1 MNKDYS
7 KIGLYPHN
15 INGYEKVIE
24 GYKNNSVVSV
34 IRATGTGKTYIGLQ
48 LALDNNDKKTMYF
61 VPSYA
66 IIEHITST
74 INDNP
79 NLDLTR
85 DFPNLDLRVYQ
96 SLVNMSYEEIKNLD
110 VDILILDEFHHL
122 GAPVWGARIKTLIE
136 THPNIKIF
144 GMTAYTVR
152 DRNTPYERDMINPY
166 TNELFSNTDVSHYD
180 ICDGMINR
188 VLPLLIYRSAWLVNE
203 LYQKIEEE
211 AKDLDP
217 TLSEDKKLL
226 ELIKNAKRLIQ
237 KAPSIIDVIKQNIIP
252 DGKYIY
258 FCPPKSKDGKNDIDT
273 IMQEAKEWFL
283 AMGLKEEDII
293 FYKTTSKMRKLG
305 KQNRDA
311 FYYDV
316 DLEGNSV
323 SNKLRVMFAINQYN
337 EGVHAPNVN
346 GVIMGRY
353 TSSDIVYFEE
363 LGRALSV
370 KGDTL
375 KKYEEYQKYSLEE
388 LLDLCK
394 QRKIYVEDNIT
405 KAKIINKLLSPVVI
419 DLVNNIGFIKEL
431 ENNLKDRIKEIS
443 KKTGNHRD
451 NTLTLKETYFDIVIQ
466 NEDLFTV
473 LNDLSQRL
481 ANSWDKMYEYAK
493 QYYEHYGN
501 LEVPQWFKT
510 NNGYD
515 YDENGKINLG
525 AWIACQRLRI
535 SPTSERGQKLL
546 AIGMRFEN
554 KFLTWD
560 EMYEY
565 AKIYYE
571 HHGNLEVPYKFK
583 TNNGYEYDEN
593 GKINLGQWINRQR
606 QKIDPTSERG
616 QKLLA
621 IGMRFENKICT
632 LTWDEMYEYAKIYY
646 EKHGNLEVPQW
657 FKTNNG
663 YEYDENGKINLGLW
677 IVRQRHNVDP
687 TSERGQKLLAIGMR
701 FENKFLTWDEMYELA
716 KKYYEKHGNLEVPH
730 SFKTNNG
737 YEYSEHGK
745 INLGPW
751 VDRQRQRVD
760 PTSEHGQ
767 KLLAIG
773 MRFENKICTLTWDE
787 MYELAKKYYEK
798 HGNLEVSQKFKTNNG
813 YEYDENGKVNL
824 GQWINRQRQR
834 VDPTSEHGQKLLAIG
849 MRFENKF
856 LTWDEMYELAKKY
869 YEKHGNLE
877 VPHSFK
883 TNNGYEYSEHGKIN
897 LGFWI
902 ATQRQSVAPTSE
914 RGQKL
919 LAIGMRFENKICTL
933 TWDEM
938 YELAKLYYEHHGN
951 LKVPSSFKTNNGYEY
966 DENGKIN
973 LGKWIVKQREKV
985 IPTSERGQMLIK
997 IGMVFSV
1004 RKNKEDVKI
1013 FCLENNIDLE
1023 KNKITLNHISIQ
1035 ELVAKTRYL
1044 KEQNIDI
1051 VDANGLLHEIYSMS
1065 NVNMQVKYNIS
1076 LEVLIDKY
1084 YLTYSRK

>member
-1 MNKDYS
+1 MNRDYS

-15 INGYEKVIE
+15 IDGYEKVIE
-24 GYKNNSVVSV
+24 AYKNNSIVSV

-48 LALDNNDKKTMYF
+48 FALDNNDKKTMYF

-66 IIEHITST
+66 ITEHITSV

-79 NLDLTR
+79 NLNLTR

-96 SLVNMSYEEIKNLD
+96 SLINMSYEEIKNLD
-110 VDILILDEFHHL
+110 IDILVLDEFHHL

-136 THPNIKIF
+136 THPNIKVF

-180 ICDGMINR
+180 ICDGMIDR
-188 VLPLLIYRSAWLVNE
+188 VLPTVIYRSAYLVNE
-203 LYQKIEEE
+203 SYQKIEEE
-211 AKDLDP
+211 AKNLDP
-217 TLSEDKKLL
+217 TLPEDKKLL

-237 KAPSIIDVIKQNIIP
+237 NAPSIVDVIKQNIIP
-252 DGKYIY
+252 NGKYIY

-405 KAKIINKLLSPVVI
+405 KEKIINKLLSPVVI

-443 KKTGNHRD
+443 KKTSNHRN

-466 NEDLFTV
+466 NEELFTV
-473 LNDLSQRL
+473 LKDLSQRL

-493 QYYEHYGN
+493 IYYEHYGN
-501 LEVPQWFKT
+501 LEVPQVFKT

-515 YDENGKINLG
+515 YDENGKVNLG
-525 AWIACQRLRI
+525 AWIARQRIRI
-535 SPTSERGQKLL
+535 SPTSERAQKLL
-546 AIGMRFEN
+546 TIGMRFEN

-571 HHGNLEVPYKFK
+571 HHGNLEVPQKFK
-583 TNNGYEYDEN
+583 TNNGYEYDVN
-593 GKINLGQWINRQR
+593 GKINLGSWIDTQRRKIAPSSERGQKLLAIGMRFKNKFLTWDEMYELAKIYYEHHGNLEVPQKFKTNNGYDYDVNGKVNLGTWINNQR
-606 QKIDPTSERG
+606 FKVDPSSERG

-621 IGMRFENKICT
+621 IGMRFENIRST
-632 LTWDEMYEYAKIYY
+632 LTWDEMYELAKIYY
-646 EKHGNLEVPQW
+646 EKHGNLEVPYS

-663 YEYDENGKINLGLW
+663 YDYNAFGKVNLGKW
-677 IVRQRHNVDP
+677 IVSQRFKVDP

-701 FENKFLTWDEMYELA
+701 FENLR
-716 KKYYEKHGNLEVPH
+716 
-730 SFKTNNG
+730 S
-737 YEYSEHGK
+737 
-745 INLGPW
+745 
-751 VDRQRQRVD
+751 
-760 PTSEHGQ
+760 
-767 KLLAIG
+767 
-773 MRFENKICTLTWDE
+773 TLTWDE
-787 MYELAKKYYEK
+787 MYEYAEIYYA
-798 HGNLEVSQKFKTNNG
+798 HHHNLEVPIRFKTNNG
-813 YEYDENGKVNL
+813 YEYDVNGKVNL
-824 GQWINRQRQR
+824 GKWISKQR
-834 VDPTSEHGQKLLAIG
+834 TAI
-849 MRFENKF
+849 
-856 LTWDEMYELAKKY
+856 D
-869 YEKHGNLE
+869 
-877 VPHSFK
+877 
-883 TNNGYEYSEHGKIN
+883 
-897 LGFWI
+897 
-902 ATQRQSVAPTSE
+902 PTSE
-914 RGQKL
+914 RGQK
-919 LAIGMRFENKICTL
+919 
-933 TWDEM
+933 
-938 YELAKLYYEHHGN
+938 
-951 LKVPSSFKTNNGYEY
+951 
-966 DENGKIN
+966 
-973 LGKWIVKQREKV
+973 
-985 IPTSERGQMLIK
+985 LIK

-1004 RKNKEDVKI
+1004 KKNKEDVKI

-1023 KNKITLNHISIQ
+1023 KNKITLKHISIQ
-1035 ELVAKTRYL
+1035 ELIAKTRYL
-1044 KEQNIDI
+1044 EEQNIDI
-1051 VDANGLLHEIYSMS
+1051 VDANGLLHEIYGMS

-1076 LEVLIDKY
+1076 LEELIDKY

>member
-1 MNKDYS
+1 MHKDYS

-15 INGYEKVIE
+15 IDGYEKVIE
-24 GYKNNSVVSV
+24 GYKNNSIVSV

-79 NLDLTR
+79 NLNLKK

-180 ICDGMINR
+180 ICDGMIDR
-188 VLPLLIYRSAWLVNE
+188 VLPLLIYRSTWLVNE

-311 FYYDV
+311 FYYDA

-405 KAKIINKLLSPVVI
+405 KEKIINKLLSPVVI

-481 ANSWDKMYEYAK
+481 ANSWDKMYVYAK
-493 QYYEHYGN
+493 IYYEYHHN
-501 LEVPQWFKT
+501 LEVPYKFKT
-510 NNGYD
+510 NNGYEE
-515 YDENGKINLG
+515 DENGKVNLG
-525 AWIACQRLRI
+525 TWINHQRQNI
-535 SPTSERGQKLL
+535 APSSERGQKLL

-565 AKIYYE
+565 AKIYFE
-571 HHGNLEVPYKFK
+571 HHGNLEVPQKFK
-583 TNNGYEYDEN
+583 TNNGYEYDVN
-593 GKINLGQWINRQR
+593 GKINLGQWIDTQRYKVVPTSERVQKLLAIGMRFENKFLTWDEKYEYAKKYYEYHGNLEVPQKFKTNNGYEYDANGKVNLGTWIANQR
-606 QKIDPTSERG
+606 QNIAPSSERG

-621 IGMRFENKICT
+621 IGMRFENIRST
-632 LTWDEMYEYAKIYY
+632 
-646 EKHGNLEVPQW
+646 
-657 FKTNNG
+657 
-663 YEYDENGKINLGLW
+663 
-677 IVRQRHNVDP
+677 
-687 TSERGQKLLAIGMR
+687 
-701 FENKFLTWDEMYELA
+701 LTWDEMYELA
-716 KKYYEKHGNLEVPH
+716 KKYYEKHGNLEVPY

-737 YEYSEHGK
+737 YDYNAFGK
-745 INLGPW
+745 VNLGTW
-751 VDRQRQRVD
+751 IVSQRFKVD

-773 MRFENKICTLTWDE
+773 MRFK
-787 MYELAKKYYEK
+787 
-798 HGNLEVSQKFKTNNG
+798 
-813 YEYDENGKVNL
+813 
-824 GQWINRQRQR
+824 
-834 VDPTSEHGQKLLAIG
+834 
-849 MRFENKF
+849 NKF

-869 YEKHGNLE
+869 YEKHANLE
-877 VPHSFK
+877 VP
-883 TNNGYEYSEHGKIN
+883 
-897 LGFWI
+897 
-902 ATQRQSVAPTSE
+902 R
-914 RGQKL
+914 
-919 LAIGMRFENKICTL
+919 
-933 TWDEM
+933 
-938 YELAKLYYEHHGN
+938 
-951 LKVPSSFKTNNGYEY
+951 SFKTNNGYEY
-966 DENGKIN
+966 DVNGKVN
-973 LGKWIVKQREKV
+973 LGKWIVRQRYNIE
-985 IPTSERGQMLIK
+985 PTSERGQMLIK
-997 IGMVFSV
+997 IGMIFSAK
-1004 RKNKEDVKI
+1004 KNKEDIKI
-1013 FCLENNIDLE
+1013 FCLENNIDLD
-1023 KNKITLNHISIQ
+1023 KNRITLNHISIQ
-1035 ELVAKTRYL
+1035 ELIAKTRYL

-1065 NVNMQVKYNIS
+1065 SVNMQVKYNIS
-1076 LEVLIDKY
+1076 LEELIDNY

>member
-1 MNKDYS
+1 MNRDYS

-15 INGYEKVIE
+15 IDGYEKVIE
-24 GYKNNSVVSV
+24 AYKNNSVVSV

-66 IIEHITST
+66 IIEHLTST
-74 INDNP
+74 ITNNP
-79 NLDLTR
+79 NLDLKK
-85 DFPNLDLRVYQ
+85 DFSNLDLRVYQ
-96 SLVNMSYEEIKNLD
+96 SLVNMSYDEIKNLD
-110 VDILILDEFHHL
+110 VDILVLDEFHHL
-122 GAPVWGARIKTLIE
+122 GAPVWGARIKILIE

-180 ICDGMINR
+180 ICDGMIDR
-188 VLPLLIYRSAWLVNE
+188 VLPLLIYRSAYLVNE
-203 LYQKIEEE
+203 LYQKLEED

-217 TLSEDKKLL
+217 ALPEDKKLL
-226 ELIKNAKRLIQ
+226 ELIKNSKRLIQ
-237 KAPSIIDVIKQNIIP
+237 NAPSIVDVIKQNIIP

-273 IMQEAKEWFL
+273 IMEEAKKWFL
-283 AMGLKEEDII
+283 AIGLKDEDII

-311 FYYDV
+311 FYYDL

-375 KKYEEYQKYSLEE
+375 KKYEEYQKYSLKE
-388 LLDLCK
+388 LLDLCR
-394 QRKIYVEDNIT
+394 QRNIYVEDNIT
-405 KAKIINKLLSPVVI
+405 KEALINKLLSPVVI
-419 DLVNNIGFIKEL
+419 DLVNNIGYIKEL
-431 ENNLKDRIKEIS
+431 ENNLKDRIREIS
-443 KKTGNHRD
+443 KKTSNHR
-451 NTLTLKETYFDIVIQ
+451 NNALTLKETYFDIVIQ

-473 LNDLSQRL
+473 LRDLSQRL
-481 ANSWDKMYEYAK
+481 ANSWDKMYEYSK
-493 QYYEHYGN
+493 IYYEYHHN
-501 LEVPQWFKT
+501 LEVPQGFKT

-525 AWIACQRLRI
+525 IWIRNQRYKVA
-535 SPTSERGQKLL
+535 PTSERGQKLL

-554 KFLTWD
+554 KINALTWD
-560 EMYEY
+560 EMYEL
-565 AKIYYE
+565 AKKYYE
-571 HHGNLEVPYKFK
+571 HHGNLEVPRKFK

-593 GKINLGQWINRQR
+593 GKINLGQWINTQR
-606 QKIDPTSERG
+606 YKVAPTSERG
-616 QKLLA
+616 QKLMA
-621 IGMRFENKICT
+621 IGMCFEKKF

-646 EKHGNLEVPQW
+646 EHQGNLEVPQG

-663 YEYDENGKINLGLW
+663 YDYDANGKVNLGTW
-677 IVRQRHNVDP
+677 IANQRQNIDP
-687 TSERGQKLLAIGMR
+687 TSKRGQKLLAIGMR
-701 FENKFLTWDEMYELA
+701 FKNKISALTWDEIYELA
-716 KKYYEKHGNLEVPH
+716 KLYYEHHGDLEVPY

-737 YEYSEHGK
+737 YDYNASGK
-745 INLGPW
+745 VNLGQW
-751 VDRQRQRVD
+751 IVRQRFNVD
-760 PTSEHGQ
+760 PTSDHGQ

-773 MRFENKICTLTWDE
+773 MRFEIIRSKRPWDE
-787 MYELAKKYYEK
+787 MYKYAKIYYA
-798 HGNLEVSQKFKTNNG
+798 HHQNLEVPIRFKTNNG

-824 GQWINRQRQR
+824 GTWINHQRQD
-834 VDPTSEHGQKLLAIG
+834 VDPTSEHGQKL
-849 MRFENKF
+849 
-856 LTWDEMYELAKKY
+856 
-869 YEKHGNLE
+869 
-877 VPHSFK
+877 
-883 TNNGYEYSEHGKIN
+883 
-897 LGFWI
+897 
-902 ATQRQSVAPTSE
+902 
-914 RGQKL
+914 
-919 LAIGMRFENKICTL
+919 
-933 TWDEM
+933 
-938 YELAKLYYEHHGN
+938 
-951 LKVPSSFKTNNGYEY
+951 
-966 DENGKIN
+966 
-973 LGKWIVKQREKV
+973 
-985 IPTSERGQMLIK
+985 IK
-997 IGMVFSV
+997 IGMIFSV

-1013 FCLENNIDLE
+1013 FCLENYIDLE

-1035 ELVAKTRYL
+1035 ELIAKTRYL
-1044 KEQNIDI
+1044 EEQNIDI
-1051 VDANGLLHEIYSMS
+1051 VDANGLLHEIYGMS

-1076 LEVLIDKY
+1076 LEELIDKY